1 MRLTVCN
8 QTNESNIAQIEIDSN
23 APLVNLQAMIAIEL
37 NISEEKQI
45 LMHNGKVLIGD
56 DDIVETNA
64 ETSTIASKGLQN
76 DDMILV
82 TEKQQRQQQ
91 PMMSMGGGVGQ
102 QPSSRGGVPETPE
115 ELEKQ
120 SREMMADLKREME
133 YGDSS
138 LPPELVT
145 ILGEDDV
152 KAFTEYMMK
161 ANTRTRE
168 SKRKEAEMYARLERD
183 PFDVEAQKEIER
195 ILKQKRND
203 DMYEQVMEDTP
214 ELIWGRVTMLY
225 CNMELNGHKMKVFID
240 SGAQS
245 SIMGLDCARQC
256 NLEKD
261 IDERFKG
268 TAVGVGTQK
277 IVGRVLQAQIK
288 VGSTFLA
295 CSLSVL
301 EGQKMEFIFGL
312 DMLKR
317 HQCVID
323 LKKNVLKIGTTG
335 EEIPFLGEGDI
346 PKQHEDQE
354 NLKQQDAMMNA
365 TDENKNK
372 NDTTKVV
379 APPLDDVAAE
389 VSGVHERPSRPATTE
404 ISGVVSPPIAG
415 GGLGGAGGEG
425 GGGRSAFPEAVVAN
439 LMQLGFSRERV
450 VQALEATGGNAETAA
465 SLLFS
470 D

>member
-23 APLVNLQAMIAIEL
+23 ATLVNLQAMIAIEL

-56 DDIVETNA
+56 GVVETNA

-102 QPSSRGGVPETPE
+102 QPSSRGGIPQTPE

-120 SREMMADLKREME
+120 SREMMADLKRQME

-145 ILGEDDV
+145 ILAEDDV
-152 KAFTEYMMK
+152 KAFTEYVMK
-161 ANTRTRE
+161 ANTRMSE
-168 SKRKEAEMYARLERD
+168 SKRKEAELYARLERD

-203 DMYEQVMEDTP
+203 DMYEQAMEDTP
-214 ELIWGRVTMLY
+214 ELIVGRVTMLY

-240 SGAQS
+240 SGAQMS
-245 SIMGLDCARQC
+245 VMGLDCARQC

-261 IDERFKG
+261 IDERFEG
-268 TAVGVGTQK
+268 IAMGVGTQK

-288 VGSTFLA
+288 VGSAFLA
-295 CSLSVL
+295 CALSVL
-301 EGQKMEFIFGL
+301 EEQPMEFLFGL

-335 EEIPFLGEGDI
+335 EEIPFLGEADI
-346 PKQHEDQE
+346 PKRHQEQE
-354 NLKQQDAMMNA
+354 NLKQQDATMNA

-389 VSGVHERPSRPATTE
+389 VSGVHEQPSRPATTG

-415 GGLGGAGGEG
+415 GGLGGGGGEG

>member
-56 DDIVETNA
+56 DGVVETNA

-91 PMMSMGGGVGQ
+91 QQQQQQQMGGGVGQ
-102 QPSSRGGVPETPE
+102 QPSSRGGVPQTPE

-120 SREMMADLKREME
+120 SREMMADLKRQME

-152 KAFTEYMMK
+152 KAFTEYVMK

-203 DMYEQVMEDTP
+203 DMYEQAMEDTP
-214 ELIWGRVTMLY
+214 ELIWGSVTMLY
-225 CNMELNGHKMKVFID
+225 CNMELNGHKMKVFKLCLLIHLL
-240 SGAQS
+240 
-245 SIMGLDCARQC
+245 I
-256 NLEKD
+256 
-261 IDERFKG
+261 
-268 TAVGVGTQK
+268 
-277 IVGRVLQAQIK
+277 
-288 VGSTFLA
+288 
-295 CSLSVL
+295 SLH
-301 EGQKMEFIFGL
+301 IY
-312 DMLKR
+312 
-317 HQCVID
+317 CI
-323 LKKNVLKIGTTG
+323 
-335 EEIPFLGEGDI
+335 
-346 PKQHEDQE
+346 
-354 NLKQQDAMMNA
+354 
-365 TDENKNK
+365 
-372 NDTTKVV
+372 
-379 APPLDDVAAE
+379 
-389 VSGVHERPSRPATTE
+389 
-404 ISGVVSPPIAG
+404 
-415 GGLGGAGGEG
+415 
-425 GGGRSAFPEAVVAN
+425 
-439 LMQLGFSRERV
+439 
-450 VQALEATGGNAETAA
+450 
-465 SLLFS
+465 
-470 D
+470 

>member
-45 LMHNGKVLIGD
+45 LMHNGKVLIGGD
-56 DDIVETNA
+56 DSNKANDA
-64 ETSTIASKGLQN
+64 ETSTIESKGLQN

-82 TEKQQRQQQ
+82 AEKEHREQ
-91 PMMSMGGGVGQ
+91 PMTMSTRGGGPGQ
-102 QPSSRGGVPETPE
+102 QPIPE
-115 ELEKQ
+115 EVEKQ
-120 SREMMADLKREME
+120 AREAMSNLKRERAFAD
-133 YGDSS
+133 YS
-138 LPPELVT
+138 LPPELEK
-145 ILGEDDV
+145 IMREDDV
-152 KAFTEYMMK
+152 KAFMEYMMK
-161 ANTRTRE
+161 SETR
-168 SKRKEAEMYARLERD
+168 SKRKEAEMYERLERD

-195 ILKQKRND
+195 ILKQRRND
-203 DMYEQVMEDTP
+203 EMYEHAMEESP
-214 ELIWGRVTMLY
+214 ELIFGRVTMLY

-240 SGAQS
+240 SGAQM

-261 IDERFKG
+261 IDERFAG
-268 TAVGVGTQK
+268 MAVGVGSQK
-277 IVGRVLQAQIK
+277 IVGKVLQAQIK
-288 VGSTFLA
+288 VGSAFLA
-295 CSLSVL
+295 CSLSIL

-335 EEIPFLGEGDI
+335 EEIPFLGEGEI
-346 PKQHEDQE
+346 PKQQEDLAIPE
-354 NLKQQDAMMNA
+354 DATMNTN
-365 TDENKNK
+365 TDDKNK
-372 NDTTKVV
+372 NDTTKGT
-379 APPLDDVAAE
+379 AQPPGDDVAAE
-389 VSGVHERPSRPATTE
+389 VSGVHERPARPATTE

-415 GGLGGAGGEG
+415 GLGGGGG
-425 GGGRSAFPEAVVAN
+425 GGGRGTFPEAVVAN

-450 VQALEATGGNAETAA
+450 LQALEATGGNAETAA